1 MRDEIKYLRNII
13 ENYSQ
18 AIFQYYKYILNL
30 FNVILQEKLC
40 DYEII
45 IKAFTIPFSS
55 EIAKN

>member
-30 FNVILQEKLC
+30 FNKNYNI
-40 DYEII
+40 IRI
-45 IKAFTIPFSS
+45 IKAFTIPFSKLQRIKRS
-55 EIAKN
+55 NS